1 MVGAFAL
8 FHSLLFLESSF
19 VISPGALFNGVRD
32 VLIFEGIAE
41 GERANVLILVEL
53 LVVHEHVIIL
63 RWEDGYIF
71 VCILFDFFGFMVE
84 GDEVVIF
91 FFFNFFSLD
100 VLLFFLVLLPHHLIE
115 FLAVHGLHLNFFP
128 VVEVISRKTDTN
140 EHRTCTGTSP
150 CRGNLAFRL

>member
-53 LVVHEHVIIL
+53 LIVHGHVIIL
-63 RWEDGYIF
+63 RWEDGIF
-71 VCILFDFFGFMVE
+71 
-84 GDEVVIF
+84 
-91 FFFNFFSLD
+91 
-100 VLLFFLVLLPHHLIE
+100 
-115 FLAVHGLHLNFFP
+115 A
-128 VVEVISRKTDTN
+128 
-140 EHRTCTGTSP
+140 
-150 CRGNLAFRL
+150 